1 MAVAAPVPKA
11 AQANDPLSI
20 AWKDELRECGD
31 FVAHV
36 VPGPAKVDLLVSNMS
51 SLSPDQVAAVDDWLK
66 TMLAN
71 HRLRTAGNQTAEA
84 NVNVTLSEGVNGFV
98 LVAQVRRGADE
109 QTAIFPVDK
118 DGTPGKRV
126 GGVALEDQLI
136 WEQPGKTLDFALIQG
151 PTGDASQLIVLEVGR
166 LAFYTRNAAQ
176 WQLANSITIPPM
188 RPWLRAP
195 RGYIDLSHGITQA
208 AALLSGVECKGDFS
222 NPSAIECNFV
232 SQESAPWAVQ
242 DAWKS
247 RVLESAGDASQ
258 ISLECDSR
266 PVALATGGG
275 DWTQTDFIQGYEIG
289 TQKGQG
295 AMASGNP
302 IEFKGPITALWSN
315 GTTAAARVVM
325 QNLQTGNFE
334 AHLVTATC
342 SH

>member
-1 MAVAAPVPKA
+1 VARV
-11 AQANDPLSI
+11 L
-20 AWKDELRECGD
+20 
-31 FVAHV
+31 
-36 VPGPAKVDLLVSNMS
+36 PGPAKVDLLVSNMS
-51 SLSPDQVAAVDDWLK
+51 SLRPEQVAAADDWLK

-84 NVNVTLSEGVNGFV
+84 NVNVTLSEGVTGFV

-109 QTAIFPVDK
+109 QTAIFAVDK
-118 DGTPGKRV
+118 DGTPGKRA
-126 GGVALEDQLI
+126 GGVALQDQLI
-136 WEQPGKTLDFALIQG
+136 WEQPGKILDFALVQG

-166 LAFYTRNAAQ
+166 LAFYARNAAQ
-176 WQLANSITIPPM
+176 WQLTNSITIPPM

-195 RGYIDLSHGITQA
+195 RGYIDLSHGGAQGV
-208 AALLSGVECKGDFS
+208 ALLSGVQCKGDFT
-222 NPSAIECNFV
+222 NPSAIECSFV
-232 SQESAPWAVQ
+232 SQESAPWAGQ

-247 RVLESAGDASQ
+247 RVLESAGDASP

-315 GTTAAARVVM
+315 GATAGARAVM